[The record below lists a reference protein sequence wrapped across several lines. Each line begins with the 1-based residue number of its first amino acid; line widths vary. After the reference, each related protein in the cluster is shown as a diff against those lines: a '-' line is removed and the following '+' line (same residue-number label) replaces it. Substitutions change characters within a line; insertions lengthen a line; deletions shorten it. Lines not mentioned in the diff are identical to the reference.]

1 MNLRQRAGQ
10 VDPGRGLDVESRR
23 ALRGHATRIHPV
35 GLDLEDP
42 YDRREYL
49 SALGGIKIAVDEAIA
64 VLRGAGVEPLDECG
78 F

>member
-1 MNLRQRAGQ
+1 MPQCTAE
-10 VDPGRGLDVESRR
+10 VDQERGLDVESRR

-49 SALGGIKIAVDEAIA
+49 SALGGIKIAVEEAIA
-64 VLRGAGVEPLDECG
+64 VLRSAGVEPLDEWG